1 MSSTDDESRD
11 LPFRAVVQRD
21 TDEAAAPADD
31 MPEDDVGFG
40 EDLSGDD
47 IEAAYLRAL
56 ESADLV
62 LDETAPGTEAEEAG
76 APEIDALVPSAT
88 APLEAAEAPPETTEP
103 ESPAPEAA
111 TGPGVSSRQV
121 VEALLFVGGAALT
134 TRKLTEVLG
143 EGFSAEQIEAIVEGL
158 NEEYASENRPYSIH
172 WGEGGYR
179 YQLRPEFEKVRNR
192 VFGVGPKEVKL
203 SQEALEVLAL
213 VAYRQPLRS
222 SDLEGTERKNAGS
235 LVRQL
240 IRRELV
246 ELRRSDAAPDD
257 PTYHTTPRFLELFG
271 LTSLDDLPFPADFA
285 FK

>member
-1 MSSTDDESRD
+1 MPSADEESRE
-11 LPFRAVVQRD
+11 LPFRAVVRPE
-21 TDEAAAPADD
+21 TEEAPPIASDDSDD
-31 MPEDDVGFG
+31 MLALSEEF
-40 EDLSGDD
+40 SGDD
-47 IEAAYLRAL
+47 LEAAYLRAFEAV
-56 ESADLV
+56 ESI
-62 LDETAPGTEAEEAG
+62 LDETAPALEPDGDAVEVPPDELADPLTSSTPPPNASPPEAEA
-76 APEIDALVPSAT
+76 APSTP
-88 APLEAAEAPPETTEP
+88 AA
-103 ESPAPEAA
+103 SPA
-111 TGPGVSSRQV
+111 VSSRQV

-134 TRKLTEVLG
+134 TRKISEILG
-143 EGFSAEQIEAIVEGL
+143 EGFSSEQIEEIVEGL
-158 NEEYASENRPYSIH
+158 NEEYAAENRPYAIH

-179 YQLRPEFEKVRNR
+179 YQLRTEFEKVRNR

-222 SDLEGTERKNAGS
+222 ADLESTERKNAGS
-235 LVRQL
+235 LLRQL

-246 ELRRSDAAPDD
+246 ELRRSETAPDD

>member
-21 TDEAAAPADD
+21 TDEAAAPLDD
-31 MPEDDVGFG
+31 LTEEDVDFG

-62 LDETAPGTEAEEAG
+62 LDETAPDTEAEEAG
-76 APEIDALVPSAT
+76 APEIDALVPGAT

-143 EGFSAEQIEAIVEGL
+143 EGFSSEQIEAIVEGL

-257 PTYHTTPRFLELFG
+257 PTYHTTTRFLELFG